1 MLFLRAPVHT
11 HLDMFISYTA
21 LIDVCTACIM
31 LHVLSCPCVIF
42 SGVIWKSEQSIR
54 PIEKYQCLPINELT
68 KAAAA
73 HKHAVQVNT
82 LRRSVQSLPDQSRD
96 SSARYPSAENPTPSF
111 PSISIF
117 LLHCTPVFFCPP
129 LAFVPVPHSPK
140 NPPMY
145 KFDAM
150 MRWQGTKGAKGLFRS
165 AEPTVE

>member
-1 MLFLRAPVHT
+1 MLCTVHVLSMLFLRAPVHT

-82 LRRSVQSLPDQSRD
+82 YVGRFKVSRTRAETHRRDTHPQRIQHPPFQ
-96 SSARYPSAENPTPSF
+96 AF
-111 PSISIF
+111 PSSCCTAHPCSSVL
-117 LLHCTPVFFCPP
+117 LLHLCPFPTHQKIRQCTN
-129 LAFVPVPHSPK
+129 L
-140 NPPMY
+140 
-145 KFDAM
+145 
-150 MRWQGTKGAKGLFRS
+150 MR
-165 AEPTVE
+165 